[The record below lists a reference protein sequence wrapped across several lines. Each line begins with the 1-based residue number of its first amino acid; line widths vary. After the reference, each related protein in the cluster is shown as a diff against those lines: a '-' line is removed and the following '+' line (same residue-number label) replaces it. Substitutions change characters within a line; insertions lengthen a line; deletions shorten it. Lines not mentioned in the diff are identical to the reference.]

1 MTLPT
6 HLPLTGLVAA
16 PSQVWGRIRLVPLL
30 RPGCPADLRLGLQAA
45 VPHLADVVTVPGGA
59 YIAYVPHALV
69 ARWSEDGE
77 PAAVESTTLAHGSR
91 KPTFVIRHQRM
102 RQRTDDRSVRML
114 PLHLAM
120 NAFLERWIAGPE
132 IVWPGWTRTARSR
145 GFSPRTERSVPGRQ
159 LPDLAEALRLFE
171 ILADQVGVA
180 VLVDDTLA
188 SVSVYAHPDDYRA
201 LHGALLEDCYS
212 PIFQAL
218 GPGAGELP
226 VLDAPLRGAPA
237 TVDDLRSLVAG
248 HRSFLAEAAWSVTAP
263 FWETPVEM
271 ELSYELGR
279 FRLTHFLAPEG
290 PAPFLGECILRPD
303 GSLGYLRTYR
313 LERDA
318 LRRFQLLRTFAREDW
333 EPKRTAA
340 ALGLSLDE
348 LEQRMEGLG
357 LRGAFEPSAV
367 RGPGGA

>member
-1 MTLPT
+1 VTLPT
-6 HLPLTGLVAA
+6 HLPLTSLVAA

-45 VPHLADVVTVPGGA
+45 APHAVDVVSVPGGA
-59 YIAYVPHALV
+59 YISYIPHAMV

-77 PAAVESTTLAHGSR
+77 PAAVQATTLGQGSR
-91 KPTFVIRHQRM
+91 KPAFALRHQRM
-102 RQRTDDRSVRML
+102 RQRTDERSLRML

-120 NAFLERWIAGPE
+120 NGFLERWIAGPE
-132 IVWPGWTRTARSR
+132 IVWPGWTRAARSR
-145 GFSPRTERSVPGRQ
+145 GFSPRGEWSVPGRHV
-159 LPDLAEALRLFE
+159 PDLAEALRLFE

-180 VLVDDTLA
+180 IFVDDRVA
-188 SVSVYAHPDDYRA
+188 SVSVYAHPDDYRV
-201 LHGALLEDCYS
+201 LHGAIMEDFYS
-212 PIFQAL
+212 PIFHAL

-237 TVDDLRSLVAG
+237 TVDDLRALVAG
-248 HRSFLAEAAWSVTAP
+248 QRSFLAETAWLGTAP

-271 ELSYELGR
+271 ELSYELGP
-279 FRLTHFLAPEG
+279 FRLARFLAAEG
-290 PAPFLGECILRPD
+290 TAPFLGECILRPD

-333 EPKRTAA
+333 EPRRTAA
-340 ALGLSLDE
+340 ALGLSLDG
-348 LEQRMEGLG
+348 LKQRMEGLG

-367 RGPGGA
+367 PGPGGA